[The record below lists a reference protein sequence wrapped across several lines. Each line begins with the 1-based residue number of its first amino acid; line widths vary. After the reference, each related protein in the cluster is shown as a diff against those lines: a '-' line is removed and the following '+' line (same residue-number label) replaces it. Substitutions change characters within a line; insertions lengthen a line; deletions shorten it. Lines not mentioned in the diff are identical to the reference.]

1 MELQSKLLDKEY
13 IKTRLQEIPEI
24 KRKEVSVKFSNSDR
38 PNSISLYIEF
48 WVNGHNTEYGYKN
61 KTIRVSDHR
70 IDTPHTQFIIDPND
84 ELTKKKKSLFMRTL
98 EKGVKMALER
108 SFYKKLSNLS

>member
-13 IKTRLQEIPEI
+13 ITSRLQQIPEI
-24 KRKEVSVKFSNSDR
+24 KRKDVSFRFHDSDR
-38 PNSISLYIEF
+38 PNSISLYIEL
-48 WVNGHNTEYGYKN
+48 WVDGQSKQFKN
-61 KTIRVSDHR
+61 NTIRISDHK
-70 IDTPHTQFIIDPND
+70 IDTPHTQFIINPND

>member
-24 KRKEVSVKFSNSDR
+24 KRKDVSFRFHDSDR
-38 PNSISLYIEF
+38 PKSISLYIEL
-48 WVNGHNTEYGYKN
+48 WVYGYNTEYGYKN
-61 KTIRVSDHR
+61 KTIRISDHK
-70 IDTPHTQFIIDPND
+70 IDTPHTQFIIDPNA

-108 SFYKKLSNLS
+108 SFYKKLNNLS